1 MITLEDFMQ
10 QFTTEKQ
17 TQALED
23 ILIKEKRWEEKIKSE
38 WLKRIHTCIH
48 THTHK

>member
-1 MITLEDFMQ
+1 MQ
-10 QFTTEKQ
+10 QFTTEKK

-38 WLKRIHTCIH
+38 WLKLIHTC
-48 THTHK
+48 THTQIE